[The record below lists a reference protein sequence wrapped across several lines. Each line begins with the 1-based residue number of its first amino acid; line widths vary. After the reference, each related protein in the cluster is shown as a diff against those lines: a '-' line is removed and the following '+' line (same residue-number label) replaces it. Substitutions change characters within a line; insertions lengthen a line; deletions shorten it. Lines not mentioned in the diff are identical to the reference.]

1 MGGPCPGRRDF
12 DTFPSAEA
20 YHHAAAGRESTRIPK
35 LPVKLILRWIA
46 SAVAVGLAVYLL
58 PGLEYDGRIE
68 TLFVVALILG
78 LVNAVVRPIIKGLAC
93 GLIVLTL
100 GLALFVIN
108 ALMLYLTSFIAAH
121 FGYGF
126 HVRDFVSALIGAVV
140 ISLATWFL
148 SLLIKDKDDR

>member
-1 MGGPCPGRRDF
+1 MNLLF
-12 DTFPSAEA
+12 
-20 YHHAAAGRESTRIPK
+20 
-35 LPVKLILRWIA
+35 RWIA

-78 LVNAVVRPIIKGLAC
+78 LANALVRPILKMLSC
-93 GLIVLTL
+93 GLIVLSL
-100 GLALFVIN
+100 GLFLFVIN
-108 ALMLYLTSFIAAH
+108 GLMLYLTSYVAGE

-126 HVRDFVSALIGAVV
+126 HVRGLVSAILGSVV

-148 SLLIKDKDDR
+148 SLLIKDRDER

>member
-1 MGGPCPGRRDF
+1 VN
-12 DTFPSAEA
+12 
-20 YHHAAAGRESTRIPK
+20 
-35 LPVKLILRWIA
+35 LLLRWIA

-78 LVNAVVRPIIKGLAC
+78 LVNAVVRPIVKMLAC
-93 GLIVLTL
+93 GIIVLTL

-108 ALMLYLTSFIAAH
+108 ALMLYLTGYLAES

-126 HVRDFVSALIGAVV
+126 HVDDFASALIGSVV

-148 SLLIKDKDDR
+148 SLLIKDKNER

>member
-1 MGGPCPGRRDF
+1 M
-12 DTFPSAEA
+12 
-20 YHHAAAGRESTRIPK
+20 
-35 LPVKLILRWIA
+35 KLILRWIA

-68 TLFVVALILG
+68 TLFVVALIFG

>member
-1 MGGPCPGRRDF
+1 M
-12 DTFPSAEA
+12 
-20 YHHAAAGRESTRIPK
+20 K
-35 LPVKLILRWIA
+35 LLFRWIA
-46 SAVAVGLAVYLL
+46 SALAVGLAVYLL

-78 LVNAVVRPIIKGLAC
+78 LANAIVRPIIKALAC
-93 GLIVLTL
+93 GIIVLTL

-108 ALMLYLTSFIAAH
+108 ALMLYLTSFAAGQ

-126 HVRDFVSALIGAVV
+126 HVRDFVSAIIGSVV

-148 SLLIKDKDDR
+148 SLLIKDDD